1 MPVIFCAVPRL
12 TRSPAG
18 TRLAL
23 VSLCLG
29 LSVLTVTTAPAVPR
43 VLWMWSGG
51 VTTDAAVVKARV
63 LPPGNEARLVLSRE
77 PDLAQPD
84 RTLATRADTGI
95 ASFALGDLTPGT
107 RYYYAVEAG
116 DHRSA
121 VGRFRTFLPGP
132 MSFRIAA
139 ASCASTGSRSTVFL
153 AIDQLAPDLFIHMGD
168 LHYEDIGRPLA
179 APFLR
184 ALDSVFSSGPQSALY
199 RHVPIAYVWD
209 DHDYGPND
217 SDRTS
222 PSRAAAQAAYR
233 AAVPH
238 YPLAGGGPIHQAY
251 TIGRVRV
258 ILTDVRSERSPA
270 RDRNDAA
277 KTLLGEAQR
286 LWLLE
291 QFANATSFPLV
302 VWVNPV
308 PWITHEGS
316 RGDGWQPYARERAL
330 IANAIARLGLTRRL
344 VMLSGDAHMAAIDD
358 GTHSNYATEA
368 PVGPG
373 FPILHA
379 APLDRRTSLK
389 GGPYS
394 HGVSLQR
401 GQFGLVDVRDD
412 GTSLRVSLSARN
424 RQGGA
429 IPRLSLDVTCDG
441 RVCRP

>member
-1 MPVIFCAVPRL
+1 
-12 TRSPAG
+12 
-18 TRLAL
+18 
-23 VSLCLG
+23 
-29 LSVLTVTTAPAVPR
+29 
-43 VLWMWSGG
+43 
-51 VTTDAAVVKARV
+51 
-63 LPPGNEARLVLSRE
+63 
-77 PDLAQPD
+77 
-84 RTLATRADTGI
+84 
-95 ASFALGDLTPGT
+95 
-107 RYYYAVEAG
+107 
-116 DHRSA
+116 
-121 VGRFRTFLPGP
+121 
-132 MSFRIAA
+132 
-139 ASCASTGSRSTVFL
+139 
-153 AIDQLAPDLFIHMGD
+153 MGD

-179 APFLR
+179 ALFLR
-184 ALDSVFSSGPQSALY
+184 ALESVFSSGPQSALY
-199 RHVPIAYVWD
+199 RPVPIAYVWD

-238 YPLAGGGPIHQAY
+238 YPLASGGPIHQAF
-251 TIGRVRV
+251 TVGRVRV

-316 RGDGWQPYARERAL
+316 RADGWQPYARERAL

-368 PVGPG
+368 PAGPG

-429 IPRLSLDVTCDG
+429 IPRLSLDLTCDG